1 MMCTRRCL
9 TVSLVKDIVIGQYYE
24 KVCFMQ
30 RLKIV
35 FSGPMGAGKTQA
47 IASLSDIPVV
57 STEVKNNDLHTH
69 SKALT
74 TVGMDYGEL
83 TLDGGV
89 SIGLYGTPG
98 QERFNFI
105 WPILAQG
112 ALGVIILI
120 DHSAEDP
127 IADLSNYLATFSK
140 IYNGRLVIGV
150 SQVDKMPERDFA
162 IYRDWLA
169 AQQKNL
175 PIFPVDMRQRDDV
188 LLLVDTIIASLELE
202 S

>member
-1 MMCTRRCL
+1 
-9 TVSLVKDIVIGQYYE
+9 
-24 KVCFMQ
+24 MQ

-57 STEVKNNDLHTH
+57 STEVQNTDLDAN
-69 SKALT
+69 SKLLT

-83 TLDGGV
+83 TIEGGT

-105 WPILAQG
+105 WPILSQG
-112 ALGVIILI
+112 ALGIVILI
-120 DHSAEDP
+120 DHSANDP
-127 IADLSNYLATFSK
+127 VGDLAHYLKTFDE
-140 IYNGRLVIGV
+140 IYDGRIVVGV
-150 SQVDKMPERDFA
+150 TQSDKRPDREFS
-162 IYRDWLA
+162 IYRDWLTA
-169 AQQKNL
+169 NGRNS
-175 PIFPVDMRQRDDV
+175 PVFPVDTRKREDV
-188 LLLVDTIIASLELE
+188 LLLVESIIVSLEQ

>member
-1 MMCTRRCL
+1 
-9 TVSLVKDIVIGQYYE
+9 
-24 KVCFMQ
+24 MQ

-57 STEVKNNDLHTH
+57 STEVQNTDLDANA
-69 SKALT
+69 KLLT

-83 TLDGGV
+83 TLEGGS

-98 QERFNFI
+98 QERFSFI
-105 WPILAQG
+105 WPILSQG
-112 ALGVIILI
+112 ALGVVILI
-120 DHSAEDP
+120 DHSAADP
-127 IADLSNYLATFSK
+127 VADLANYIKTFES
-140 IYNGRLVIGV
+140 IYDGRIVIGV
-150 SQVDKMPERDFA
+150 SQVDKKPEREFA

-169 AQQKNL
+169 QNNRNF
-175 PIFPVDMRQRDDV
+175 PVFPVDMRKKDDV
-188 LLLVDTIIASLELE
+188 LLLVESIIASLEQ

>member
-1 MMCTRRCL
+1 
-9 TVSLVKDIVIGQYYE
+9 
-24 KVCFMQ
+24 MQ

-57 STEVKNNDLHTH
+57 STEVQNTDLDANA
-69 SKALT
+69 KLLT

-83 TLDGGV
+83 TLEGGS

-98 QERFNFI
+98 QERFSFI
-105 WPILAQG
+105 WPILSQG
-112 ALGVIILI
+112 ALGVVILI
-120 DHSAEDP
+120 DHSAADP
-127 IADLSNYLATFSK
+127 VADLANYIKTFES
-140 IYNGRLVIGV
+140 IYDGRIVIGV
-150 SQVDKMPERDFA
+150 SQVDKKPEREFA

-169 AQQKNL
+169 QNNKNF
-175 PIFPVDMRQRDDV
+175 PVFPVDMRKKDDV
-188 LLLVDTIIASLELE
+188 LLLVESIIASLEQ

>member
-1 MMCTRRCL
+1 
-9 TVSLVKDIVIGQYYE
+9 
-24 KVCFMQ
+24 MQ

-47 IASLSDIPVV
+47 ISSLSDIPVV
-57 STEVKNNDLHTH
+57 STEVKNTDLDAN
-69 SKALT
+69 SKLLT

-83 TLDGGV
+83 TIDGGA

-105 WPILAQG
+105 WPILSQG
-112 ALGVIILI
+112 ALGVVILI

-127 IADLSNYLATFSK
+127 VMDLHNYLKKFDE
-140 IYNGRLVIGV
+140 IYDGRIVVGI
-150 SQVDKMPERDFA
+150 SQVDKMPERPMSL
-162 IYRDWLA
+162 YRDYLA
-169 AQQKNL
+169 NNGSNIPL
-175 PIFPVDMRQRDDV
+175 FPVDMRKREDV
-188 LLLVDTIIASLELE
+188 LLLVESIIASLEQ

>member
-1 MMCTRRCL
+1 
-9 TVSLVKDIVIGQYYE
+9 
-24 KVCFMQ
+24 MQ

-57 STEVKNNDLHTH
+57 STEVQNTDLDTNA
-69 SKALT
+69 KLLT

-83 TLDGGV
+83 SLEGGT

-105 WPILAQG
+105 WPILSQG
-112 ALGVIILI
+112 ALGVVILI
-120 DHSAEDP
+120 DHSAADP
-127 IADLSNYLATFSK
+127 IADLNQYLKTFDK
-140 IYNGRLVIGV
+140 IYQGRIVVGV
-150 SQVDKMPERDFA
+150 SQVDKKPELEFA

-169 AQQKNL
+169 AEGRNL
-175 PIFPVDMRQRDDV
+175 PIFPVDMRKRDDV
-188 LLLVDTIIASLELE
+188 LLLVESIIASLEQQ

>member
-1 MMCTRRCL
+1 
-9 TVSLVKDIVIGQYYE
+9 
-24 KVCFMQ
+24 MQ

-57 STEVKNNDLHTH
+57 STEVKNTDLDQHT
-69 SKALT
+69 KALT

-83 TLDGGV
+83 ILDGGT

-105 WPILAQG
+105 WPILSQG
-112 ALGVIILI
+112 ALGVVILI

-127 IADLSNYLATFSK
+127 IKELKNYISTFKS
-140 IYNGRLVIGV
+140 IYDGRIVIGV
-150 SQVDKMPERDFA
+150 SQIDKKPEREFA
-162 IYRDWLA
+162 IYRQWMDDNGI
-169 AQQKNL
+169 NL
-175 PIFPVDMRQRDDV
+175 PIYPVDMRVKNDV
-188 LLLVDTIIASLELE
+188 LLLVETIIASLEQ